1 MAQGHSGFVRKTKR
15 LHPTKSDYPAICEER
30 VGEAMSLEPRRRRLL
45 LVLLASDAL
54 AGLINLIIA
63 HRAHSVINEAVAIS
77 VWFVIAP
84 VFSLWWVRNTE
95 ADG

>member
-1 MAQGHSGFVRKTKR
+1 M
-15 LHPTKSDYPAICEER
+15 LER
-30 VGEAMSLEPRRRRLL
+30 VGKVMSLEPRRRRLL
-45 LVLLASDAL
+45 LALLGSDAV

-63 HRAHSVINEAVAIS
+63 RRAHSVINEAVAIG

>member
-1 MAQGHSGFVRKTKR
+1 MK
-15 LHPTKSDYPAICEER
+15 
-30 VGEAMSLEPRRRRLL
+30 PRRRRLL
-45 LVLLASDAL
+45 LALLASDAV

-63 HRAHSVINEAVAIS
+63 HRAHSVINEAVAIG

-84 VFSLWWVRNTE
+84 VFSLWCVRNTE

>member
-1 MAQGHSGFVRKTKR
+1 
-15 LHPTKSDYPAICEER
+15 
-30 VGEAMSLEPRRRRLL
+30 MSLEPRRRRLL
-45 LVLLASDAL
+45 LALLASDA
-54 AGLINLIIA
+54 AVGLINLIIA
-63 HRAHSVINEAVAIS
+63 HRAHSVINEAVAIG